1 MRTAQQRY
9 ETKGNL
15 TSDRVWGYQ
24 YDAFGRQIERRT
36 SGSSVTTHGVI
47 TAVETTPGSIAENQ
61 RALSLLTQHTLTTG
75 TALQTVVA
83 DHKSTDL
90 VPVCA

>member
-36 SGSSVTTHGVI
+36 FDSPVTTDAAVVRHGTQPVRPAI
-47 TAVETTPGSIAENQ
+47 TIIAPW
-61 RALSLLTQHTLTTG
+61 RMP
-75 TALQTVVA
+75 TA
-83 DHKSTDL
+83 
-90 VPVCA
+90 

>member
-1 MRTAQQRY
+1 V
-9 ETKGNL
+9 
-15 TSDRVWGYQ
+15 D
-24 YDAFGRQIERRT
+24 DA
-36 SGSSVTTHGVI
+36 HGVI

-61 RALSLLTQHTLTTG
+61 RALSLLAQHTLTTG